1 MKFTVGYQLNDTLK
15 KTVIDNKDKIAEIY
29 FPWGNFT
36 NGRGVIDS
44 KYTQRQMEIDL
55 DEYAS
60 VGFEMN
66 LLLNGNC
73 YGRYAQ
79 SRSFFMSIGDNVQ
92 ELIERYKLG
101 SITTTSPLIA
111 KFVKTNFP
119 DLEVRASVNM
129 EVGSVE
135 GMKYIAQWFDSFYL
149 RREYNYNY
157 KMLKTAYD
165 WCTQNNKKLYLLANS
180 GCLNFCSAHNFHD
193 NLVAHQHEIAEMDN
207 AYEFHGVCHDFLS
220 VAENKK
226 RLLHYT
232 NFIRPEDV
240 HLYEELCHGMKLA
253 TRTNRNPAV
262 VVDAY
267 CKGKFS
273 ANILDLTE
281 PSHAAH
287 MYPTVIEN
295 TKIASDYAEHRLH
308 CTKNCLNCAFCDI
321 VQKNASVDL
330 IDTTHLT

>member
-149 RREYNYNY
+149 KREYNYNY

-180 GCLNFCSAHNFHD
+180 GCLNYCSARTFHD
-193 NLVAHQHEIAEMDN
+193 NLVSHEGDFDVN
-207 AYEFHGVCHDFLS
+207 NTYLTYEGQCFTFLKD
-220 VAENKK
+220 AINRNEYLK
-226 RLLHYT
+226 YT

-240 HLYEELCHGMKLA
+240 YLY
-253 TRTNRNPAV
+253 
-262 VVDAY
+262 
-267 CKGKFS
+267 
-273 ANILDLTE
+273 
-281 PSHAAH
+281 
-287 MYPTVIEN
+287 
-295 TKIASDYAEHRLH
+295 
-308 CTKNCLNCAFCDI
+308 
-321 VQKNASVDL
+321 
-330 IDTTHLT
+330 